1 MKRLLCGIVLVV
13 LAGLLSGC
21 YYDPGYSYV
30 RGNGYVGPAYYGY
43 TYDNGYYVAPTWYD
57 GWYGNYGYG
66 YGGYGYY
73 GCCYARHGWYR
84 GGRGYRYRGGHA
96 PRGGG
101 HWSGHAGGG
110 HWSGGDHGGG
120 RRGGGGDHH
129 HH

>member
-1 MKRLLCGIVLVV
+1 MKRLLSGIVLVV

-30 RGNGYVGPAYYGY
+30 RGNGYAGPAYYGY

-73 GCCYARHGWYR
+73 GCCYVRHGGYR
-84 GGRGYRYRGGHA
+84 GGGYRYHGGHA
-96 PRGGG
+96 PRGGWHGSGGSHGG
-101 HWSGHAGGG
+101 HDGGG
-110 HWSGGDHGGG
+110 H
-120 RRGGGGDHH
+120 RGGHRGGDHH
-129 HH
+129 RP